1 MLPRALSPP
10 PPPRRPFSAAVG
22 GNAEESEDENES
34 IADPEEWLRTQMQEM
49 REFASGPPE
58 FAAQPPRRRQRD
70 VLAVNTFDRKP
81 IEERLEIPY
90 EVAFRLICD
99 VGDQGAATERIEQV
113 LEIMGL
119 SETTVQPLINQSPAS
134 FDRPQFSRRGSG
146 FLVGTLRQV
155 APLFVAMIK
164 RMMAANSRIPV
175 QLEVMNIY
183 EMINPNQPIKYYD
196 GWMDCTSFGFGS
208 MPSNALFLER
218 MAYRA
223 FENGPSNVDL
233 IENSLM
239 SANNVAD
246 GRVLASWMD
255 FQFSRRLLHLTFA
268 VPINPRENEGLRY
281 AGYRLT
287 IQFSMIR
294 EIVAVFHATDDE
306 NRILLRLKSP
316 PNLWRAQPKRIYGK
330 MSLNLIACRD
340 WVRVLHYETADG
352 TGLSSEVLGMS
363 SVLSIGLPR
372 TQAYP
377 SDAESYEVFH
387 REEEGN
393 FLKSGC
399 LFRYFNLLGRLQTA
413 LKCPLLFSAV
423 RFLHLGSE
431 LSPVVCPDFDSP
443 RLNYAVQGLLE
454 RGFVVLDQLI
464 TSAAEDPNNP
474 PFFQRI
480 RAAFK
485 ENAEACEEAMEDLL
499 SICDERRL
507 TTLLRSFDVLFRQ
520 KVGGSSVERSF
531 CRLNELPKNS
541 VLVKKVIVT
550 PLRRLFFPPQ
560 VMMCNRIV
568 RKFGEQYALRCIFR
582 DENGQRLSSRNFV
595 RGRFTNLPLRK
606 PSSSRHVQSGLLS
619 AVAEEIMAQTVRRTL
634 LQPIV
639 VGGLKFRFLAW
650 SNSQLRDHG
659 CYMYADH
666 HAHDEAGNVQFV
678 NVDTIR
684 DWMGDFSAVK
694 SIPKLM
700 SRMGQ
705 CFTQAFPTI
714 QLRPRDWCVI
724 PDFESDFLD
733 PGNGKNYVFSDGVGR
748 ISERFADRIA
758 AMMDIQPTPS
768 CFQVRFKGF
777 KGIVVVWPNLLAN
790 PFYPDVVFRESQKKF
805 EDTEDETKATLE
817 VVKYS
822 MPSPVSL
829 NRPLIMILDQVAEH
843 QSPERYARVSHR
855 ITEIFERELDGLGAM
870 LTNDRMAAIQLA
882 SRTTSPIGFQQVARA
897 GIRITDEPFLRQ
909 MLFAIYRYCICQD
922 MIKASDHV
930 LPSNPPSVQ
939 LKIPIPPSAGRTMY
953 GVIDE
958 LGYLNPGQVFV
969 QCSPNIHVASNVCRP
984 FVGQVM
990 ISKNPCHVPGDVR
1003 LFDAVFVPELS
1014 HLRDVVVFPR
1024 FGARPHTDEM
1034 SGSDLDGDEYT
1045 VIFEDDLFIEHN
1057 EPPMSFPKKTAAVQ
1071 AGANSTSGIVDFF
1084 LKYLD
1089 QDTIGR
1095 VSNAHLIAADKCGIY
1110 HPVCESIAAKCSIA
1124 VDFPKTGEPADPL
1137 TDSERFNE
1145 TPDFM
1150 AVGQRFSYKSKRL
1163 LGKLFRKARVLEQM
1177 LEVVS
1182 SESEVETKA
1191 DVFLLDEELEAAEAS
1206 MFAQAIT
1213 VRDLYYAKLQQILD
1227 EYAIESEAEALSG
1240 HASFIRRISDMEKS
1254 DYSFYHADRLVEM
1267 RMTKI
1272 REKFREEF
1280 FDECGGEA
1288 AVFQPASGGQLT
1300 FVGPDRLLAKAR
1312 CWYTVAYGRAAED
1325 KLTRFRSFPWLVWD
1339 VLLVARR
1346 KQIVKALSLGQTLP
1360 PVTSALYPHLD
1371 EYVRNFTS
1379 LYNDE
1384 VTAFVFHLRPLGAA
1398 CELFDRYVHVY
1409 GTGLVHVCFM
1419 LNLWLQENEMY
1430 EKGAFDCRHLIVLV
1444 LQFGMG
1450 IRKCA
1455 DQFVTGDVFL
1465 PVRVES
1471 MDAARQL
1478 KAAEKPPPE
1487 LRETSRFLLEFVRF
1501 FGSSQISLA
1510 RRLDLRFD
1518 NQEAAEELVLED
1530 PKDWTPI
1537 SDLAYRT
1544 FHYSSLSRN
1553 FEAFVNKFS
1562 VLVA

>member
-10 PPPRRPFSAAVG
+10 PPRRPFSTAVG

-34 IADPEEWLRTQMQEM
+34 IADPEEWLRTQMREM
-49 REFASGPPE
+49 RDFATGPLE

-70 VLAVNTFDRKP
+70 ILAVNTFDRKP

-90 EVAFRLICD
+90 EVVFRLICD
-99 VGDQGAATERIEQV
+99 VGDQKAATERIEQL

-119 SETTVQPLINQSPAS
+119 SEAAVQPLINQAPAS
-134 FDRPQFSRRGSG
+134 FDKPQLSRRGSG

-155 APLFVAMIK
+155 PPLFVAMIK
-164 RMMAANSRIPV
+164 RMMAANSKIPV

-183 EMINPNQPIKYYD
+183 ELLNPNEPIKYYD

-268 VPINPRENEGLRY
+268 VPINPQENEGLRY

-294 EIVAVFHATDDE
+294 EIVAVFHATEDE
-306 NRILLRLKSP
+306 NRILIRFKSP
-316 PNLWRAQPKRIYGK
+316 PNLWRAQPKRMNGK

-352 TGLSSEVLGMS
+352 TGLSREVLGMS

-377 SDAESYEVFH
+377 SDAEPYEVFH
-387 REEEGN
+387 REEDGN

-399 LFRYFNLLGRLQTA
+399 LSRYFNLLGRLQTA
-413 LKCPLLFSAV
+413 LKCPLFFSAV

-431 LSPVVCPDFDSP
+431 LSPVVCPDFDSH

-464 TSAAEDPNNP
+464 TGAAEDPNNP

-520 KVGGSSVERSF
+520 KVGGSSVEQSF
-531 CRLNELPKNS
+531 SRLNELPKNS

-568 RKFGEQYALRCIFR
+568 RKFGEQFALRCIFR

-595 RGRFTNLPLRK
+595 RGRFTNLPF
-606 PSSSRHVQSGLLS
+606 P
-619 AVAEEIMAQTVRRTL
+619 VAEEIMAKTVRRTL
-634 LQPIV
+634 LQPLV
-639 VGGLKFRFLAW
+639 VGGLQFRFLAW

-666 HAHDEAGNVQFV
+666 YARDEAGNLQFV

-684 DWMGDFSAVK
+684 DWMGDFSA
-694 SIPKLM
+694 
-700 SRMGQ
+700 
-705 CFTQAFPTI
+705 
-714 QLRPRDWCVI
+714 LRPRDWCVI

-758 AMMDIQPTPS
+758 AMMELQPTPS

-790 PFYPDVVFRESQKKF
+790 PFYPDVVFRESQK
-805 EDTEDETKATLE
+805 
-817 VVKYS
+817 
-822 MPSPVSL
+822 
-829 NRPLIMILDQVAEH
+829 N
-843 QSPERYARVSHR
+843 
-855 ITEIFERELDGLGAM
+855 
-870 LTNDRMAAIQLA
+870 
-882 SRTTSPIGFQQVARA
+882 
-897 GIRITDEPFLRQ
+897 
-909 MLFAIYRYCICQD
+909 
-922 MIKASDHV
+922 
-930 LPSNPPSVQ
+930 
-939 LKIPIPPSAGRTMY
+939 
-953 GVIDE
+953 
-958 LGYLNPGQVFV
+958 
-969 QCSPNIHVASNVCRP
+969 
-984 FVGQVM
+984 
-990 ISKNPCHVPGDVR
+990 
-1003 LFDAVFVPELS
+1003 
-1014 HLRDVVVFPR
+1014 
-1024 FGARPHTDEM
+1024 
-1034 SGSDLDGDEYT
+1034 
-1045 VIFEDDLFIEHN
+1045 
-1057 EPPMSFPKKTAAVQ
+1057 FPKKTAAVQ
-1071 AGANSTSGIVDFF
+1071 AGANTTSGIVDFF

-1089 QDTIGR
+1089 QDAIGR
-1095 VSNAHLIAADKCGIY
+1095 VSNAHLIAADKRGIY

-1137 TDSERFNE
+1137 TDLERFND

-1150 AVGQRFSYKSKRL
+1150 TVGHRSSYRSKRL

-1191 DVFLLDEELEAAEAS
+1191 DVFLLDEELETAEAA

-1227 EYAIESEAEALSG
+1227 EYGIESEAEALSG

-1280 FDECGGEA
+1280 FDECGGES
-1288 AVFQPASGGQLT
+1288 AVFQPAPGGQLT

-1312 CWYTVAYGRAAED
+1312 CWYTVAYGRPADD
-1325 KLTRFRSFPWLVWD
+1325 KLLRFRSFPWLVWD
-1339 VLLVARR
+1339 VLLVAR
-1346 KQIVKALSLGQTLP
+1346 T
-1360 PVTSALYPHLD
+1360 
-1371 EYVRNFTS
+1371 
-1379 LYNDE
+1379 
-1384 VTAFVFHLRPLGAA
+1384 
-1398 CELFDRYVHVY
+1398 
-1409 GTGLVHVCFM
+1409 
-1419 LNLWLQENEMY
+1419 
-1430 EKGAFDCRHLIVLV
+1430 
-1444 LQFGMG
+1444 
-1450 IRKCA
+1450 
-1455 DQFVTGDVFL
+1455 
-1465 PVRVES
+1465 
-1471 MDAARQL
+1471 
-1478 KAAEKPPPE
+1478 
-1487 LRETSRFLLEFVRF
+1487 ETS
-1501 FGSSQISLA
+1501 G
-1510 RRLDLRFD
+1510 
-1518 NQEAAEELVLED
+1518 
-1530 PKDWTPI
+1530 
-1537 SDLAYRT
+1537 
-1544 FHYSSLSRN
+1544 
-1553 FEAFVNKFS
+1553 FS
-1562 VLVA
+1562 EV

>member
-22 GNAEESEDENES
+22 GNAGESEDENES
-34 IADPEEWLRTQMQEM
+34 IADPEEWLRTQMREM

-99 VGDQGAATERIEQV
+99 VGDQKAATERIEQV

-119 SETTVQPLINQSPAS
+119 RRRPSSRSSTSRPPP

-146 FLVGTLRQV
+146 FLVGTLR
-155 APLFVAMIK
+155 
-164 RMMAANSRIPV
+164 

-268 VPINPRENEGLRY
+268 
-281 AGYRLT
+281 
-287 IQFSMIR
+287 FSMIR

-306 NRILLRLKSP
+306 NRILLRFKSP

-377 SDAESYEVFH
+377 SDAESYEVAV
-387 REEEGN
+387 
-393 FLKSGC
+393 C
-399 LFRYFNLLGRLQTA
+399 
-413 LKCPLLFSAV
+413 SATSTCSAASKPPSNA
-423 RFLHLGSE
+423 RS
-431 LSPVVCPDFDSP
+431 SSRPCRRSCAPTSTRI

-464 TSAAEDPNNP
+464 TGAAEDPNNP

-531 CRLNELPKNS
+531 SRLNELPKNS

-568 RKFGEQYALRCIFR
+568 RKFGEQFALRCIFR

-606 PSSSRHVQSGLLS
+606 PSSSRHVQSGLLL
-619 AVAEEIMAQTVRRTL
+619 AVAEEIMARTVRRTL
-634 LQPIV
+634 LQPIE

-733 PGNGKNYVFSDGVGR
+733 PGNGRNYVFSDGVGR

-882 SRTTSPIGFQQVARA
+882 SRTTSPIGFQ
-897 GIRITDEPFLRQ
+897 
-909 MLFAIYRYCICQD
+909 
-922 MIKASDHV
+922 
-930 LPSNPPSVQ
+930 Q

-1095 VSNAHLIAADKCGIY
+1095 VSNAHLIAVDKCGIY

-1227 EYAIESEAEALSG
+1227 EYVIESEAEALSG

-1288 AVFQPASGGQLT
+1288 AVFQPAPGGQLT

-1455 DQFVTGDVFL
+1455 DHRWTPL
-1465 PVRVES
+1465 
-1471 MDAARQL
+1471 RQL
-1478 KAAEKPPPE
+1478 KAAEKPPSE

-1518 NQEAAEELVLED
+1518 NEEADEELVLED